1 MRLEV
6 SLLSIPLAFCLSL
19 LALSASIA
27 TRSSK
32 GVSLS
37 LRTVPNPFFI
47 CNSSLSSFYTY
58 IISYSTK
65 RDKCAINRRLN
76 VNQNITVK
84 TKTFD
89 NILSINNHTV
99 EELKK
104 QEKQGKNEYF

>member
-1 MRLEV
+1 
-6 SLLSIPLAFCLSL
+6 
-19 LALSASIA
+19 
-27 TRSSK
+27 
-32 GVSLS
+32 
-37 LRTVPNPFFI
+37 
-47 CNSSLSSFYTY
+47 
-58 IISYSTK
+58 
-65 RDKCAINRRLN
+65 LN